1 MYRVIWIGGLLLL
14 AACGTADK
22 KPQEAYQPLQPLMQ
36 SANSPVFNQSFQDI
50 LTAYFSLKDQ
60 LVAQNDSGINQS
72 ARVLKMAVDSLKLS
86 ECKADSIVIATAK
99 TYTSSIADE
108 TIGLVG
114 ETDRK
119 EKKKA
124 FQLISDQVYDLIRTI
139 RYDQAVI
146 YHMYCNTA
154 FPDQGGGWLN
164 YSNRIRN
171 PYEPVQQPDCGVIKD
186 SLDFRPKTAV
196 SDATQ

>member
-1 MYRVIWIGGLLLL
+1 MYRVLWMGGLLFL

-22 KPQEAYQPLQPLMQ
+22 KPEEAYQPLKPLMQ
-36 SANSPVFNQSFQDI
+36 SANSPAFNQSFQEI

-60 LVAQNDSGINQS
+60 LIAQNDSGINQS
-72 ARVLKMAVDSLKLS
+72 ARVLKISVDSLKLS
-86 ECKADSIVIATAK
+86 ECKADSIILSTAL
-99 TYTSSIADE
+99 TYTSSISDE

-124 FQLISDQVYDLIRTI
+124 FQLISDQLYDLIRTI
-139 RYDQAVI
+139 RFDQAVI
-146 YHMYCNTA
+146 YHMYCNAA
-154 FPDQGGGWLN
+154 FPDQGAGWLN
-164 YSNRIRN
+164 YSPKILN
-171 PYEPVQQPDCGVIKD
+171 PYEPVQQPNCGVIKD

-196 SDATQ
+196 SDPTQ

>member
-1 MYRVIWIGGLLLL
+1 MNRVVWMGGLLLM

-22 KPQEAYQPLQPLMQ
+22 KAQETYQPLKPLMQ
-36 SANSPVFNQSFQDI
+36 SANSPVFNQSFLGV

-72 ARVLKMAVDSLKLS
+72 ARALKLAVDSLKLS
-86 ECKADSIVIATAK
+86 ECKADSNVISTAK
-99 TYTSSIADE
+99 TYTSSISDE

-114 ETDRK
+114 ETDRN

-139 RYDQAVI
+139 RYDQTVI
-146 YHMYCNTA
+146 YHMYCSTA

-164 YSNRIRN
+164 YSNRILN
-171 PYEPVQQPDCGVIKD
+171 PYEPVQQPNCGVIKD

-196 SDATQ
+196 PDATQ